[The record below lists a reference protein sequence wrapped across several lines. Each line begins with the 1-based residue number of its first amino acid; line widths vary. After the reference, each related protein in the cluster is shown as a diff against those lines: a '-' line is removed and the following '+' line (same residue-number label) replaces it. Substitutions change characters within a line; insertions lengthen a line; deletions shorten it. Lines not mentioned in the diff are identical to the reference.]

1 MLEKLAPEFRFAS
14 LTDIET
20 EWLKEH
26 QFEALVL
33 DIDNTLLARDC
44 TRIPADHLFWLQ
56 NLRRAGIDLVLVS
69 NNGGPRVEELQVQ
82 LKEHDVPL
90 PILTWAGKPLKPAF
104 LRACA
109 LLNHSPSSMGGPAPG
124 ILVVGDQLF
133 TDVLGARRSGIL
145 ALMVEP
151 KGGARGPWQKVL
163 HALQEPFKRASA
175 HDERTARQ

>member
-44 TRIPADHLFWLQ
+44 MRIPADHLFWLQ

-69 NNGGPRVEELQVQ
+69 NNG
-82 LKEHDVPL
+82 
-90 PILTWAGKPLKPAF
+90 
-104 LRACA
+104 
-109 LLNHSPSSMGGPAPG
+109 APESKSY
-124 ILVVGDQLF
+124 
-133 TDVLGARRSGIL
+133 RYS
-145 ALMVEP
+145 
-151 KGGARGPWQKVL
+151 
-163 HALQEPFKRASA
+163 
-175 HDERTARQ
+175 

>member
-69 NNGGPRVEELQVQ
+69 NNGGPRVAELQAQ

-104 LRACA
+104 C
-109 LLNHSPSSMGGPAPG
+109 
-124 ILVVGDQLF
+124 V
-133 TDVLGARRSGIL
+133 
-145 ALMVEP
+145 
-151 KGGARGPWQKVL
+151 
-163 HALQEPFKRASA
+163 HALY
-175 HDERTARQ
+175 